1 MKNTLQHIKEAKEKL
16 CEKVLK
22 VAERNKT
29 PDWKMKD
36 LEFVLK
42 HLKKQKS
49 RDPLGLANDIFRPEV
64 AGDDLKEAILKMM
77 NKIKSEQ

>member
-1 MKNTLQHIKEAKEKL
+1 MKNTLQHVKEAKEKL
-16 CEKVLK
+16 CEKILK

-36 LEFVLK
+36 LELVLK

-49 RDPLGLANDIFRPEV
+49 RDPLGLPL
-64 AGDDLKEAILKMM
+64 GDHPQNNNFFFI
-77 NKIKSEQ
+77 